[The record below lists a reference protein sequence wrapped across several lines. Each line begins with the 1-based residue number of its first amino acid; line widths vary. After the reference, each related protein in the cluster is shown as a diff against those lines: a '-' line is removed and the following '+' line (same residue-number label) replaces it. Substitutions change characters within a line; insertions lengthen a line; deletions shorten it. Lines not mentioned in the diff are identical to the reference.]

1 MSNIYFFFLKDDQ
14 YLQNAHDHFVHS
26 DSFFPHRK
34 ETTCYHVQVQHGDPS
49 SPRKALYLRFS
60 FMLQFCFL
68 PLGGVEAHT
77 QAHSQPPVML
87 SKAMR
92 MTPAFSGGMESC
104 FDYEEIYQLFVEII

>member
-1 MSNIYFFFLKDDQ
+1 
-14 YLQNAHDHFVHS
+14 
-26 DSFFPHRK
+26 
-34 ETTCYHVQVQHGDPS
+34 
-49 SPRKALYLRFS
+49 
-60 FMLQFCFL
+60 MLQFCFL